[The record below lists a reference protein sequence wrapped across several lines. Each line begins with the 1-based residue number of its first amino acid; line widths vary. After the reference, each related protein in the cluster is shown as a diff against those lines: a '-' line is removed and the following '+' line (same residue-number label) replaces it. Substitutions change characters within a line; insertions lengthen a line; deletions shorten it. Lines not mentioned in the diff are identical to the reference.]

1 MKEEDRIILPSE
13 SVLEENRDS
22 LKNLTDGFDEFL
34 DYFEDKGREKTIKE
48 QEVLEKRKL
57 EDIKTSQSILN
68 SLDEFLDYFEK

>member
-13 SVLEENRDS
+13 SVLEENRDN

-57 EDIKTSQSILN
+57 EGIKTSQSILN
-68 SLDEFLDYFEK
+68 GFDEFLEKYDE